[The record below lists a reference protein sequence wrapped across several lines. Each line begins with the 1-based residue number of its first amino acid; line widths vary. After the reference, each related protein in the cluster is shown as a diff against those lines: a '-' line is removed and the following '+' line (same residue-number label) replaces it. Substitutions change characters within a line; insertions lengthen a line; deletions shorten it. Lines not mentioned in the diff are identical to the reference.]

1 MVNMGKTHLIRI
13 IGVGSLLGLL
23 FWGSTESLP
32 LPAAAP
38 AGRVLRPA
46 ANPAPG
52 LETQK
57 LSPAILQACQSDRRP
72 KFPSPIGALPAEK
85 AVRKT
90 ARLTD
95 PRTLEHLEGLIKKYA
110 RLHGVDENLVWAVI
124 RQESGCNPGAV
135 SPKGAMGLMQLM
147 PGTAAMMGVSNPFDV
162 EQNLAGGIKYLGLC
176 LDQFDQD
183 VSLTLAAYNAGP
195 ENVVKY
201 QGCPPFPE
209 TQHYVAAV
217 LEDYSGPQPQR
228 GLRARAQGLASP
240 PEVAEPAKPSGLQWN
255 LPTPVVKVSK
265 PQWRLPPPRWHDL
278 SRPGRLQAMAAKST
292 RPNPPPRSTKAGLSG

>member
-1 MVNMGKTHLIRI
+1 MGKPHLIRI
-13 IGVGSLLGLL
+13 LGVGSLLGLL
-23 FWGSTESLP
+23 FWGSTAYLP
-32 LPAAAP
+32 VPAAAP
-38 AGRVLRPA
+38 AHLILSPA
-46 ANPAPG
+46 ANPAPV
-52 LETQK
+52 LETENVP
-57 LSPAILQACQSDRRP
+57 PAIPQASQTDQP
-72 KFPSPIGALPAEK
+72 PGSPNPIAALPAEK

-95 PRTLEHLEGLIKKYA
+95 PRSREYLEGLIKKYA

-124 RQESGCNPGAV
+124 RQESGFNPGAV

-147 PGTAAMMGVSNPFDV
+147 PDTAAMLGVRNPFDV
-162 EQNLAGGIKYLGLC
+162 EQNLAGGIKYLELC
-176 LDQFDQD
+176 LERFDQD

-217 LEDYSGPQPQR
+217 LEDYSGSQQRR

-240 PEVAEPAKPSGLQWN
+240 PEVAGPAKPSALQWR

-278 SRPGRLQAMAAKST
+278 PMPGRLQAMAVKST
-292 RPNPPPRSTKAGLSG
+292 RPNPPPRSTKPGLSG